1 MHVLITIA
9 GIIVIIVTLAD
20 AFEAIILPRRVTRR
34 IRITRLIILGAW
46 RFWLVAVRR
55 LSREGDRE
63 GVTLKDR
70 VLGVF
75 GPLMLPFLIVIWAT
89 MLIVG
94 FGLVVWGTN
103 AIGSPGHTTRAGMAI
118 YFSGSTFF
126 TLGLGDVTPTT
137 SAGRAIA
144 VLETGT
150 GFSFLALIIGYIPP
164 IISRFGDRET
174 EITLLDARAGSPPSA
189 VELLRRLEGAE
200 SRAMLDGY
208 LRDWERWTAALL
220 ESHLSYP
227 ILSYFRSQ
235 HERQSWLATLTLILD
250 TCSLL
255 LVGIAD
261 EEGMFPVQ
269 QARLTF
275 AIARHTI
282 GDLAQVLHAPPQ
294 PDDRDRL
301 PAEAFERARFLL
313 AERNLWLRPGAG
325 AIRQLE
331 ALRALYEPNIMA
343 LSTHLRLRLPVW
355 LPDNETPDDWETTA
369 WQWDRTVVIAA
380 LERDRW

>member
-1 MHVLITIA
+1 MHVVTLIV
-9 GIIVIIVTLAD
+9 GIVIIVVTLAD

-34 IRITRLIILGAW
+34 VRMTRLIIRGLW
-46 RFWLVAVRR
+46 WVWLMAVHR
-55 LSREGDRE
+55 LPREGDRE
-63 GVTLKDR
+63 GVTFKDR

-75 GPLMLPFLIVIWAT
+75 GPLMLPFLIIIWAA
-89 MLIVG
+89 MLIIG
-94 FGLVVWGTN
+94 FGLVIWAEGATAVAGHPTTLGIGLYVSGT
-103 AIGSPGHTTRAGMAI
+103 
-118 YFSGSTFF
+118 TFF
-126 TLGLGDVTPTT
+126 TLGLGDITPTT
-137 SAGRAIA
+137 TAGRVIM
-144 VLETGT
+144 VLEAGT

-189 VELLRRLEGAE
+189 VELFRRLEGPDCRE
-200 SRAMLDGY
+200 TLDRY
-208 LRDWERWTAALL
+208 LRDWERWTATLL

-255 LVGIAD
+255 LVGLED
-261 EEGMFPVQ
+261 EAGPFSIQ

-282 GDLAQVLHAPPQ
+282 GDMAQVLRAPPLT
-294 PDDRDRL
+294 PTEERLSPEALHLARLLLEDRGIWLRQGGG
-301 PAEAFERARFLL
+301 
-313 AERNLWLRPGAG
+313 AER
-325 AIRQLE
+325 QLA
-331 ALRALYEPNIMA
+331 ALRELYEPHLFA
-343 LSTHLRLRLPVW
+343 LSMYLRVRLPGW

-380 LERDRW
+380 FERERW